1 MESFLSTL
9 PPYVHDF
16 LNKHPPTDVFN
27 VLRELVCFA
36 VLYSNDRERIAAK
49 TKELLDQGA
58 DVVSKDTDTG
68 SMGGQNT
75 MATSNDN
82 DSITTTTTAA
92 SKSSNTAATGGDKP
106 TEKKHDV
113 NKAVEKVV
121 SHEVDVISHQEATT
135 NSNQKGSMPWTFP
148 DWWGHHDGSDE
159 TPKPKAQRKP
169 SSEVLSQEPAS
180 IIPQEPANNKPS
192 RRETVSTWVPW
203 DEPSNAKDTSRRM
216 QRSMSKPIP
225 DLRSYLEKS
234 TPASPPL
241 QRRATSQRA
250 SAVPAVKSSSGST
263 TPVTQQQR
271 ASKTPSSAPMSRT
284 SSTYRPKQTATV
296 RARAERAKAQQ
307 QEIEERKQ
315 KAAQLN
321 NVSLRLKQQAKSTI
335 DWDAIKKERR
345 RTMPVMPSTK

>member
-113 NKAVEKVV
+113 NKAVEKV
-121 SHEVDVISHQEATT
+121 SCLGMCIDGKT
-135 NSNQKGSMPWTFP
+135 NIAM
-148 DWWGHHDGSDE
+148 E
-159 TPKPKAQRKP
+159 
-169 SSEVLSQEPAS
+169 
-180 IIPQEPANNKPS
+180 S
-192 RRETVSTWVPW
+192 R
-203 DEPSNAKDTSRRM
+203 
-216 QRSMSKPIP
+216 
-225 DLRSYLEKS
+225 
-234 TPASPPL
+234 
-241 QRRATSQRA
+241 
-250 SAVPAVKSSSGST
+250 
-263 TPVTQQQR
+263 
-271 ASKTPSSAPMSRT
+271 
-284 SSTYRPKQTATV
+284 
-296 RARAERAKAQQ
+296 
-307 QEIEERKQ
+307 
-315 KAAQLN
+315 
-321 NVSLRLKQQAKSTI
+321 
-335 DWDAIKKERR
+335 
-345 RTMPVMPSTK
+345 